1 MNKAEL
7 IKKIEGIDMEAVCE
21 KVHKAYCKYK
31 KEETGEEYW
40 TKGDYSLLK
49 DEGKEYDRRTVRA
62 VLKAI
67 VEIL

>member
-1 MNKAEL
+1 MDKQIL
-7 IKKIEGIDMEAVCE
+7 IEKIRSIDMETVCE

-31 KEETGEEYW
+31 KEETGEDYW

-62 VLKAI
+62 VLDAI
-67 VEIL
+67 VEVL